1 MRVKIISTILIAGT
15 LLMSACQKK
24 VLELQSFSQ
33 QSDESAFANADAC
46 QLSMYGV
53 YDACQSGF
61 YLGGAVRGYP
71 FGAAAIEQGDM
82 RGEDMLNQAA
92 FFQITYEATY
102 NNASPNN
109 QFMFETIYAMVNKA
123 NLVIDGV
130 KNAGSKGI
138 ISAATATQYEAECRF
153 LRAMGHHEL
162 VLNLSYPYSQGNG
175 SAMGVIYRDFAV
187 KDAATADAAKAIKRS
202 TVKVSDTYAKILA
215 DLDFAESN
223 LPATPV
229 VNTSGVQIKTYR
241 ATKAAAIALKM
252 RVKMHMGDWAGVIT
266 EGNKLVPATAPF
278 VSPIGGWTL
287 NAAVDG
293 AFSAPTSNESI
304 FSIRNDATDNPG
316 VNGALPQMLGDPAL
330 GARGLVRVSPVIW
343 SDPAWLCNDLRRT
356 LLYRTNATGS
366 TAVPPPAVNAVY
378 TIKYRDYANSSDP
391 APMIRYA
398 EVLLILAEAEAR
410 NAPGTTVSARGLALL
425 NAIRNRA
432 VTNVPDQFTAASFAD
447 KNALIAAIL
456 FERRV
461 EFLAEGKRWGDISR
475 LANDATFA
483 PIAGGGVPSK
493 VGSGGATAAMFNCAG
508 ATFTRSVPALAYTN
522 FRFLWPVPLSEIQQN
537 TNYDQNPGY

>member
-1 MRVKIISTILIAGT
+1 MRVKIISTILVAGT

-24 VLELQSFSQ
+24 VLDLQSFSQ

-109 QFMFETIYAMVNKA
+109 QYMFETIYAMVNKA

-130 KNAGSKGI
+130 KSAGSKGI
-138 ISAATATQYEAECRF
+138 ITSATALQYEAECRF

-215 DLDFAESN
+215 DLDFAETN

-229 VNTSGVQIKTYR
+229 VNNSGVQIKTFR
-241 ATKAAAIALKM
+241 ASKAAAIALKM

-266 EGNKLVPATAPF
+266 EGNKLVPAAAPF

-293 AFSAPTSNESI
+293 AFSATTSNESI

-343 SDPAWLCNDLRRT
+343 SNPAWLCSDLRRT

-391 APMIRYA
+391 APLIRYA
-398 EVLLILAEAEAR
+398 EVILMLAEAEAR
-410 NAPGTTVSARGLALL
+410 NAAGTSVSARGVALL

-432 VTNVPDQFTAASFAD
+432 VTNAADQFTAASFAD
-447 KNALIAAIL
+447 KNALIGAIL
-456 FERRV
+456 FERRI

-475 LANDATFA
+475 LANDPVFA
-483 PIAGGGVPSK
+483 PITGGGIPSK

-537 TNYDQNPGY
+537 ANYDQNPGY

>member
-92 FFQITYEATY
+92 FYAITYEATY

-109 QFMFETIYAMVNKA
+109 QYMFETIYAMVNKA

-130 KNAGSKGI
+130 KGAGSKSI
-138 ISAATATQYEAECRF
+138 ISAATALQYEAECRF

-162 VLNLSYPYSQGNG
+162 VLNLSYPYTQDNGN
-175 SAMGVIYRDFAV
+175 AMGIIYRDFAI
-187 KDAATADAAKAIKRS
+187 KDAATAETAKAIKRS

-215 DLDFAESN
+215 DLDFAETN

-229 VNTSGVQIKTYR
+229 VNTSGVAIKTFR
-241 ATKAAAIALKM
+241 ASKAAAIALKM
-252 RVKMHMGDWAGVIT
+252 RVKMHKGDWAGVIA
-266 EGNKLVPATAPF
+266 EGNKLVPASAPF

-287 NAAVDG
+287 NATVDG
-293 AFSAPTSNESI
+293 SFSTTTSNESI

-343 SDPAWLCNDLRRT
+343 SDPEWLCDDLRRT
-356 LLYRTNATGS
+356 ALYRTSGS
-366 TAVPPPAVNAVY
+366 PVSAVFTV
-378 TIKYRDYANSSDP
+378 KYRDYTNSSDP

-398 EVLLILAEAEAR
+398 EVILVLAEAEAR
-410 NAPGTTVSARGLALL
+410 NAAGTSVSARGVALL

-432 VTNVPDQFTAASFAD
+432 VTNVADQFTTSSFAD

-456 FERRV
+456 KERRI

-475 LANDATFA
+475 LANDANFA
-483 PIAGGGVPSK
+483 PIPGGGVPSK
-493 VGSGGATAAMFNCAG
+493 VGSGGATSAMFNCAG
-508 ATFTRSVPALAYTN
+508 ATFTRSVPALAYSN

-537 TNYDQNPGY
+537 ANYDQNPGY

>member
-1 MRVKIISTILIAGT
+1 MRVKIISTILVAGT

-24 VLELQSFSQ
+24 VLDLRSFSQ

-109 QFMFETIYAMVNKA
+109 QYMFETIYAMVNKA

-130 KNAGSKGI
+130 KSAGSKGI
-138 ISAATATQYEAECRF
+138 ITSATALQYEAECRF

-215 DLDFAESN
+215 DLDFAETN

-229 VNTSGVQIKTYR
+229 VNNSGVQIKTFR
-241 ATKAAAIALKM
+241 ASKAAAIALKM

-266 EGNKLVPATAPF
+266 EGNKLVPAAAPF

-293 AFSAPTSNESI
+293 AFSATTSNESI

-343 SDPAWLCNDLRRT
+343 SNPAWLCSDLRRT

-391 APMIRYA
+391 APLIRYA
-398 EVLLILAEAEAR
+398 EVILMLAEAEAR
-410 NAPGTTVSARGLALL
+410 NAAGTSVSARGVALL

-432 VTNVPDQFTAASFAD
+432 VTNAADQFTAASFAD
-447 KNALIAAIL
+447 KNALIGAIL
-456 FERRV
+456 FERRI

-475 LANDATFA
+475 LANDPVFA
-483 PIAGGGVPSK
+483 PITGGGIPSK

-537 TNYDQNPGY
+537 ANYDQNPGY